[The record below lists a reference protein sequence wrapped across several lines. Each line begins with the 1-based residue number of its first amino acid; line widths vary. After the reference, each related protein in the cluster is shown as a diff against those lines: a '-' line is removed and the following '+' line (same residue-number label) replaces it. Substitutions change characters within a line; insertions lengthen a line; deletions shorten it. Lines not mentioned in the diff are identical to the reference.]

1 MVDVHMGVKHNVVN
15 CFSLGVDVVSL
26 AVVAISN
33 KHALVLVAA
42 SLRKDPRQ
50 LTDWRSH
57 RAEQA
62 VYSFH

>member
-1 MVDVHMGVKHNVVN
+1 MGIELYVVD

-26 AVVAISN
+26 AVVAISD

-42 SLRKDPRQ
+42 SLREDPRQ
-50 LTDWRSH
+50 LTDWRGH
-57 RAEQA
+57 RTEHA